1 MSSLAALDPVTVAIF
16 CGIFATIAA
25 LLVATVGSD
34 RNAERQRIRLDR
46 VGVRPAAYAE
56 ADLAATISR
65 RDRQN
70 RQQRMENLFGRS
82 LPKHAALRS
91 EEHTSELQSLMR
103 ISYAV
108 FCLKKKTIT

>member
-1 MSSLAALDPVTVAIF
+1 MSSAERLDPGPVVSF
-16 CGIFATIAA
+16 CGIVATIAA
-25 LLVATVGSD
+25 LLVAAVGSD

-82 LPKHAALRS
+82 LPKHAALGVQIGRA
-91 EEHTSELQSLMR
+91 H
-103 ISYAV
+103 V
-108 FCLKKKTIT
+108 